1 MRTRTHISLALGLMV
16 NAVLFGAGAIVVLSI
31 PQLTEQAAILL
42 PAVILVSLALTPV
55 IAWQLAP
62 RLRLRHRSE

>member
-1 MRTRTHISLALGLMV
+1 MRSRTHISLAIGLMV
-16 NAVLFGAGAIVVLSI
+16 NAVLFGIGTILVLSI

-42 PAVILVSLALTPV
+42 PAVVLVSLALTPV